1 MKSPVPLFVPSSEDR
16 LHFRLNR
23 FAAYGL
29 AVWKLIRVL
38 LHITVGLATILL
50 LFPRLSQE
58 QKEIRVQLWSLNLLR
73 CIAINLVVIG
83 EPAKQGP
90 MLMVAN
96 HISWLDITS
105 MHAARFC
112 RFVSKSDVKS
122 WPVIGTLASGVGTL
136 FIERESRRDA
146 LRVVALM
153 TERLRLGDVVAV
165 FPEGTTGDGTQLLP
179 FHANL
184 LQAAI
189 AAKVAIQPVALDFV
203 EGKSGKVSL
212 APCYVG
218 DDTLLRSVWRTLCG
232 QNIEVR
238 VSFGAPQMAQGRNRR
253 QWAEDLR
260 ASIGRL
266 RTFSQPAQ

>member
-1 MKSPVPLFVPSSEDR
+1 
-16 LHFRLNR
+16 LHFRLSP
-23 FAAYGL
+23 FAAQGL
-29 AVWKLIRVL
+29 AVWKLIRIL
-38 LHITVGLATILL
+38 LHIMVGFATILL

-58 QKEIRVQLWSLNLLR
+58 QKEIRIQLWSLKLLR
-73 CIAINLVVIG
+73 CIAIDLVVNG

-90 MLMVAN
+90 VLIVAN
-96 HISWLDITS
+96 HISWLDIAS

-112 RFVSKSDVKS
+112 RFVSKSDVKA

-189 AAKVAIQPVALDFV
+189 AADVAIQPVALDFV
-203 EGKSGKVSL
+203 DSKTGKVSL

-218 DDTLLRSVWRTLCG
+218 DDTLWRSVWRTLCAE
-232 QNIEVR
+232 NIQVR
-238 VSFGAPQMAQGRNRR
+238 VSFGALQTAQGRTRR

-260 ASIGRL
+260 ATIGGL
-266 RTFSQPAQ
+266 RTFSWQAQ